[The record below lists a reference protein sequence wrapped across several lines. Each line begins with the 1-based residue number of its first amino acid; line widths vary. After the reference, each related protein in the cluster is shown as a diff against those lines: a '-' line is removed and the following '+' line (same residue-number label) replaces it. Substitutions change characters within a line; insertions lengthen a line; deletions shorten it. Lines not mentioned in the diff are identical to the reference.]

1 MDRQQDQIDSEPGRK
16 PEEGGTVMM
25 ANSDTNNGDGV
36 STTFYTG
43 SFSVFSRQVSDVHL
57 GNAPPNI

>member
-1 MDRQQDQIDSEPGRK
+1 MDWQRDQIDSEPGRK
-16 PEEGGTVMM
+16 PDEGGTVMV

-36 STTFYTG
+36 FTTFYTA
-43 SFSVFSRQVSDVHL
+43 SYSVFSRPVSDIHL